1 MRKKDANPLEN
12 FDYLVDCEDFLLYE
26 LGRLIDEDRASLDDE
41 EFRRV
46 VDEGIREHVETRL
59 EVRAE
64 LAMRLRAAGPAGSR
78 MVPVLEDIEAPLSSL
93 APIVKSYTA
102 YPFPRLGG
110 ISGKTDGPPCP
121 IADPLFYSPSYRA
134 RVEAAPA

>member
-12 FDYLVDCEDFLLYE
+12 FDYLVECDDFLLYE

-78 MVPVLEDIEAPLSSL
+78 QVTLPRSIERPVCEPAP
-93 APIVKSYTA
+93 VHQY
-102 YPFPRLGG
+102 Y
-110 ISGKTDGPPCP
+110 
-121 IADPLFYSPSYRA
+121 
-134 RVEAAPA
+134 

>member
-78 MVPVLEDIEAPLSSL
+78 MVPVVEDIEASLSSL

-102 YPFPRLGG
+102 YLFRRLEEC
-110 ISGKTDGPPCP
+110 SGK
-121 IADPLFYSPSYRA
+121 AARPL
-134 RVEAAPA
+134 

>member
-12 FDYLVDCEDFLLYE
+12 FDYLVECEDFLLYE

-78 MVPVLEDIEAPLSSL
+78 VEPLGEKNEGPLRRL
-93 APIVKSYTA
+93 APNGKCYTA
-102 YPFPRLGG
+102 YLFRRLEECSGEADDPRG
-110 ISGKTDGPPCP
+110 P
-121 IADPLFYSPSYRA
+121 IADRSLPLL
-134 RVEAAPA
+134 

>member
-1 MRKKDANPLEN
+1 MRKRDANPLEN
-12 FDYLVDCEDFLLYE
+12 FDYLVECGDFLLYE

-46 VDEGIREHVETRL
+46 DDEGIREHVETRL

-78 MVPVLEDIEAPLSSL
+78 MGPVVGDIEASLSSL
-93 APIVKSYTA
+93 APIVKSFTA
-102 YPFPRLGG
+102 YLFRRLEGC
-110 ISGKTDGPPCP
+110 SGEADDPLCP
-121 IADPLFYSPSYRA
+121 IADRLFRLLDDRA
-134 RVEAAPA
+134 AVA

>member
-12 FDYLVDCEDFLLYE
+12 FDYLVECGDFLLYE

-46 VDEGIREHVETRL
+46 VDEGIREHVETCL

-64 LAMRLRAAGPAGSR
+64 LAMRLRAAGPAG
-78 MVPVLEDIEAPLSSL
+78 
-93 APIVKSYTA
+93 
-102 YPFPRLGG
+102 PRLGPRG
-110 ISGKTDGPPCP
+110 GENATPVKSPGPRRQ
-121 IADPLFYSPSYRA
+121 DYSAYHFGRPGELR
-134 RVEAAPA
+134 R

>member
-78 MVPVLEDIEAPLSSL
+78 MVAVVGENEASLGSLGPLVKGYKASL
-93 APIVKSYTA
+93 
-102 YPFPRLGG
+102 FR
-110 ISGKTDGPPCP
+110 
-121 IADPLFYSPSYRA
+121 
-134 RVEAAPA
+134 RVE

>member
-12 FDYLVDCEDFLLYE
+12 FDYLVECDDFLLYE

-64 LAMRLRAAGPAGSR
+64 LAMRLRAAGPAGAR
-78 MVPVLEDIEAPLSSL
+78 DEARSDQ
-93 APIVKSYTA
+93 TNG
-102 YPFPRLGG
+102 PRRNVE
-110 ISGKTDGPPCP
+110 PPWKDY
-121 IADPLFYSPSYRA
+121 I
-134 RVEAAPA
+134 

>member
-12 FDYLVDCEDFLLYE
+12 FDYLVECEDFLLYE

-46 VDEGIREHVETRL
+46 VDEGIREHVETCL

-78 MVPVLEDIEAPLSSL
+78 MVAVVEDIEASVSRL
-93 APIVKSYTA
+93 APIVKAYTA
-102 YPFPRLGG
+102 YPFPKLGG
-110 ISGKTDGPPCP
+110 CNGEADEAACA
-121 IADPLFYSPSYRA
+121 IADRLVDSM
-134 RVEAAPA
+134 